1 MAPDI
6 KATLARAA
14 VIPRALAEE
23 ARALLDK
30 NPQAF
35 SPSLLYETA
44 TKKKIKDTER
54 RLSEFRAITNDDELW
69 DACERIVATVSA
81 EDSNYTYALVR
92 NDATH
97 LRYKPG
103 GFFKVHQDFLSL
115 QSNCVDEYTLLL
127 SLNTPDEAAAASGG
141 RTLVYREAGG
151 TGKGEAEAYDTTA
164 PGAALLFRKD
174 LDHEG
179 ERVKTGTKNL
189 LSLNLLGFRRTT
201 TTQVLLVECAAAPV
215 RKGRTEFA
223 PIGAT
228 VEITGLKS
236 HAFNNGRRAVVT
248 PTPDDVAKAGRVA
261 VKIDGEKQ
269 ALAIRPVNLK
279 RLESVADGVARLLAA
294 ANARSFAIPADEVT
308 GMLEAHLRWANRN
321 AEEQGLPP
329 PTVVRFKANC
339 SREAF
344 DVVYRVLR
352 RMHVSAVEVSTHAA
366 TLDYFGPFDA
376 AALLLDHTAVLRDA
390 PGFEGEIDMSD
401 PRVICCESAART
413 EVVASLAKELGLPY
427 VRFKVVFV
435 EGTLGIGGDAA
446 YGPRGPST
454 TVPLLPAWIELG
466 DKSNLYW
473 TESVANLDDHVA
485 KDARE
490 MLDGHTPEKYVRDYE
505 LEKDRRAA
513 SSAAH
518 HAPVRRGG

>member
-1 MAPDI
+1 M
-6 KATLARAA
+6 
-14 VIPRALAEE
+14 
-23 ARALLDK
+23 
-30 NPQAF
+30 
-35 SPSLLYETA
+35 
-44 TKKKIKDTER
+44 
-54 RLSEFRAITNDDELW
+54 SEFRAITNDDELW

-81 EDSNYTYALVR
+81 EDANYTYALVR

-127 SLNTPDEAAAASGG
+127 SLNTPDEAEAASGG

-164 PGAALLFRKD
+164 PGAAVLFRKD

-201 TTQVLLVECAAAPV
+201 TTQVLLVECAEAPF

-294 ANARSFAIPADEVT
+294 ATAGVGGRLGELLQRVRVRQPERPERDGRRPPRPKDGACRRRRASSGPGLALQRCP
-308 GMLEAHLRWANRN
+308 R
-321 AEEQGLPP
+321 AE
-329 PTVVRFKANC
+329 
-339 SREAF
+339 
-344 DVVYRVLR
+344 
-352 RMHVSAVEVSTHAA
+352 
-366 TLDYFGPFDA
+366 
-376 AALLLDHTAVLRDA
+376 
-390 PGFEGEIDMSD
+390 
-401 PRVICCESAART
+401 
-413 EVVASLAKELGLPY
+413 
-427 VRFKVVFV
+427 
-435 EGTLGIGGDAA
+435 
-446 YGPRGPST
+446 
-454 TVPLLPAWIELG
+454 
-466 DKSNLYW
+466 
-473 TESVANLDDHVA
+473 
-485 KDARE
+485 
-490 MLDGHTPEKYVRDYE
+490 
-505 LEKDRRAA
+505 RAA
-513 SSAAH
+513 SPDGA
-518 HAPVRRGG
+518 RGLLS